1 MRAHEL
7 LNRRQSGSAYLIVLL
22 ALVVLTILGLS
33 LSTVTS
39 LEMEVGQNERG
50 ATRIFYSADSGIGV
64 AVAHA
69 LTSHEYRSRQ
79 ILLPVEVQLEPSGDQ
94 VSRGTQLAVS
104 YFVPIQAAPCN
115 LCSVNE
121 NETKFYKVNH
131 AVVSSATELTWS
143 GTATSPPANANVRA
157 LKAVAAMIEFQ
168 PSFEPDT
175 RAFPTDPADVEQ
187 VSKAF

>member
-1 MRAHEL
+1 MPAHEL
-7 LNRRQSGSAYLIVLL
+7 RNRQSGSAYLIVLL
-22 ALVVLTILGLS
+22 SLVVLTILGLS
-33 LSTVTS
+33 LSTITS

-69 LTSHEYRSRQ
+69 LTTHEYRSRQ
-79 ILLPVEVQLEPSGDQ
+79 VLLPLETQVEPTGDQ

-121 NETKFYKVNH
+121 NETKFYKINH
-131 AVVSSATELTWS
+131 AVVSSATEFTWT
-143 GTATSPPANANVRA
+143 GTATSPPPTANIRGQ
-157 LKAVAAMIEFQ
+157 KSVAAMIEFQ

-175 RAFPTDPADVEQ
+175 RAFPTDPADVQQ